1 VLGVHLGSPP
11 VLALWVERSDT
22 RRNPFHPSAQIENGV
37 SIDPGAG
44 RSRYAAMSVLAVTKM
59 LLRLDLNRRKT
70 GKVLSGNE
78 EHGMPLIP
86 DSAVF
91 LKRIGA
97 LPLVTYQAGENVLTA
112 GSRTG
117 RLLILKKGAVVV
129 VKETIEIAKVAE
141 PGAVFG
147 ELSTLLDQPHSA
159 DVRALETSQFH
170 VADADALLVQD
181 PLVLLYVA
189 AVLARRLDAATQAL
203 IELKSQVQAGQ
214 PRSEIGETIDKMEG
228 VLYRYFRLFE

>member
-1 VLGVHLGSPP
+1 MNCLD
-11 VLALWVERSDT
+11 LALALAGDPVPIADQVTWDLIPGERLS
-22 RRNPFHPSAQIENGV
+22 N
-37 SIDPGAG
+37 
-44 RSRYAAMSVLAVTKM
+44 
-59 LLRLDLNRRKT
+59 LLRDP
-70 GKVLSGNE
+70 
-78 EHGMPLIP
+78 HGMPLIP

-117 RLLILKKGAVVV
+117 RLLILNKGAVVV
-129 VKETIEIAKVAE
+129 VKETIEIAKVVD
-141 PGAVFG
+141 PGPVFG

-170 VADADALLVQD
+170 VADAAALLVQD

-189 AVLARRLDAATQAL
+189 AGLGRRLDAATQAL
-203 IELKSQVQAGQ
+203 HELKSQIQAGQ
-214 PRSEIGETIDKMEG
+214 PRSEIGETIEKMEG
-228 VLYRYFRLFE
+228 LLYRYFRLFE

>member
-1 VLGVHLGSPP
+1 MNCLD
-11 VLALWVERSDT
+11 LALALAGDPVPIADQVTWDLIPGERLS
-22 RRNPFHPSAQIENGV
+22 N
-37 SIDPGAG
+37 
-44 RSRYAAMSVLAVTKM
+44 
-59 LLRLDLNRRKT
+59 LLRDP
-70 GKVLSGNE
+70 
-78 EHGMPLIP
+78 HGMPLIP

-117 RLLILKKGAVVV
+117 RVLILKKGAVVV
-129 VKETIEIAKVAE
+129 VKETIEIAKVVE

-203 IELKSQVQAGQ
+203 IELKSQVQASQ
-214 PRSEIGETIDKMEG
+214 PGSEIGETIEKMEG
-228 VLYRYFRLFE
+228 LLYRYFRLFE

>member
-1 VLGVHLGSPP
+1 
-11 VLALWVERSDT
+11 
-22 RRNPFHPSAQIENGV
+22 
-37 SIDPGAG
+37 
-44 RSRYAAMSVLAVTKM
+44 
-59 LLRLDLNRRKT
+59 
-70 GKVLSGNE
+70 
-78 EHGMPLIP
+78 MPLIP
-86 DSAVF
+86 DSASF

-129 VKETIEIAKVAE
+129 VKDTIEIAKVAE

-147 ELSTLLDQPHSA
+147 ELSALLDQPHSA

-189 AVLARRLDAATQAL
+189 TVLARRLDAATHVL
-203 IELKSQVQAGQ
+203 IELKSQVRASQ
-214 PRSEIGETIDKMEG
+214 PGSEIGETIDKMEG

>member
-1 VLGVHLGSPP
+1 M
-11 VLALWVERSDT
+11 T
-22 RRNPFHPSAQIENGV
+22 
-37 SIDPGAG
+37 
-44 RSRYAAMSVLAVTKM
+44 
-59 LLRLDLNRRKT
+59 
-70 GKVLSGNE
+70 
-78 EHGMPLIP
+78 PLIP
-86 DSAVF
+86 DSVVVQ
-91 LKRIGA
+91 KRLGA

-117 RLLILKKGAVVV
+117 RLLILKKGAVAIVR
-129 VKETIEIAKVAE
+129 ETIEIAKVSE

-147 ELSTLLDQPHSA
+147 ELSALLDQPHAA
-159 DVRALETSQFH
+159 DVRALETSEFH
-170 VADADALLVQD
+170 VADAAALFLQD

-189 AVLARRLDAATQAL
+189 AILARRLDAANQAM